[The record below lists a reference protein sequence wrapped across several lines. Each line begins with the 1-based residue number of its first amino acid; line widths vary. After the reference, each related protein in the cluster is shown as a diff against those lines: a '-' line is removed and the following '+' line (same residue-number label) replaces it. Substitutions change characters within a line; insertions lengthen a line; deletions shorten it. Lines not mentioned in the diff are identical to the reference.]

1 MPEDKI
7 YTPAEAAQHTN
18 ASAATIRRYS
28 DRFAKHLSPAAS
40 PGKGKARLYS
50 TRDVYTLQAINRLSQ
65 QQLTYEQIETEL
77 EQAEPLP
84 DNLTLDPEPG
94 NQPELPAPYAI
105 MQSQA
110 EALQRLASQGEHLQA
125 LGSQLN
131 TLASTQAEQSSQI
144 TTQAQQLTA
153 QEQRL
158 AAQLAAQDQ
167 HLERLRE
174 EVQAATKSRLSTIS
188 AVLLVALGAAL
199 ALVAVGIALWLMQAG

>member
-1 MPEDKI
+1 MTDQKI
-7 YTPAEAAQHTN
+7 YTPAEAAQHTS

-40 PGKGKARLYS
+40 PGKGKPRLYS
-50 TRDVYTLQAINRLSQ
+50 VKDVYTLQAINRLSS
-65 QQLTYEQIETEL
+65 QQLTYEQIEVEL

-94 NQPELPAPYAI
+94 NEPELPAPYAI

-110 EALQRLASQGEHLQA
+110 EALQRLAAQGEHLQA
-125 LGSQLN
+125 LGSSLN
-131 TLASTQAEQSSQI
+131 TLASTQAEQSALL

-158 AAQLAAQDQ
+158 SDKLTGQDQ
-167 HLERLRE
+167 RLERLAE
-174 EVQAATKSRLSTIS
+174 EVRIATKSRLSTIS
-188 AVLLVALGAAL
+188 AVLLIALGAAL
-199 ALVAVGIALWLMQAG
+199 ALAAVGVALWLLPAG

>member
-1 MPEDKI
+1 MPEGKI

-65 QQLTYEQIETEL
+65 QQLTYEQIEAEI

-84 DNLTLDPEPG
+84 DNLTLGPEPG
-94 NQPELPAPYAI
+94 AEPELPAPFAV
-105 MQSQA
+105 MQQQA
-110 EALQRLASQGEHLQA
+110 EALQRLADNTAYLQSMSSQIT
-125 LGSQLN
+125 
-131 TLASTQAEQSSQI
+131 TLASTQAEQSAQI
-144 TTQAQQLTA
+144 TTQAQQLTT

-174 EVQAATKSRLSTIS
+174 EVQAATKNRLSLTS
-188 AVLLVALGAAL
+188 GVLLVALGFILAL
-199 ALVAVGIALWLMQAG
+199 AAVGIALWLMRAG

>member
-1 MPEDKI
+1 MTDQKL

-40 PGKGKARLYS
+40 PGKGKPRLYS
-50 TRDVYTLQAINRLSQ
+50 VKDVYMLQAINRLSA
-65 QQLTYEQIETEL
+65 QQLTYEQIEAEL

-84 DNLTLDPEPG
+84 DNLTLEPEKG
-94 NQPELPAPYAI
+94 AEPELPAPYAI

-110 EALQRLASQGEHLQA
+110 EALQRLAAQGEQVQA
-125 LGSQLN
+125 LGSQISA
-131 TLASTQAEQSSQI
+131 LASTQSEQSAQL

-158 AAQLAAQDQ
+158 ADKLARQDQ
-167 HLERLRE
+167 HLERLAE
-174 EVQAATKSRLSTIS
+174 EVRIATKSRLSTIS

-199 ALVAVGIALWLMQAG
+199 ALAAVGIALWLLPAG

>member
-1 MPEDKI
+1 MTEEKL

-28 DRFAKHLSPAAS
+28 DWFAKYLSPTAS
-40 PGKGKARLYS
+40 PGKGKPRLYS

-65 QQLTYEQIETEL
+65 QQLTYEQIELEL

-84 DNLTLDPEPG
+84 DNLTLEPEPG
-94 NQPELPAPYAI
+94 AEPELPAPFAV
-105 MQSQA
+105 MRQQA
-110 EALQRLASQGEHLQA
+110 EALQRLADNTAHLQSMS
-125 LGSQLN
+125 SQIS
-131 TLASTQAEQSSQI
+131 TLASTQAEQSAQI

-174 EVQAATKSRLSTIS
+174 EVQAATKNRINP
-188 AVLLVALGAAL
+188 VLLVAIGALLAL
-199 ALVAVGIALWLMQAG
+199 AAVAITLWLT

>member
-1 MPEDKI
+1 MPEGKI

-50 TRDVYTLQAINRLSQ
+50 TSDVYTLQAINRLSQ
-65 QQLTYEQIETEL
+65 QQLTYEQIEVEL

-84 DNLTLDPEPG
+84 DNLTLEPEPG
-94 NQPELPAPYAI
+94 AEPELPAPFAV
-105 MQSQA
+105 MQQQA
-110 EALQRLASQGEHLQA
+110 EALQRLADNTAYLQSMSSQIT
-125 LGSQLN
+125 
-131 TLASTQAEQSSQI
+131 TLASTQAEQSAQI
-144 TTQAQQLTA
+144 TTQAQQLTT

-174 EVQAATKSRLSTIS
+174 EVQAATKNRLSLTS
-188 AVLLVALGAAL
+188 GVLLVALGFILAL
-199 ALVAVGIALWLMQAG
+199 AAVGIALWLMRAG

>member
-1 MPEDKI
+1 MAEEKI

-40 PGKGKARLYS
+40 PGKGKPRLYS
-50 TRDVYTLQAINRLSQ
+50 VKDVYMLQAINRLSAQ
-65 QQLTYEQIETEL
+65 PLTYEQIEAEL

-84 DNLTLDPEPG
+84 DNLTLEPEKG
-94 NQPELPAPYAI
+94 AEPELPAPYAI

-110 EALQRLASQGEHLQA
+110 EALQRLAAQGEQVQA
-125 LGSQLN
+125 LGSQISA
-131 TLASTQAEQSSQI
+131 LASTQSEQSAQL

-158 AAQLAAQDQ
+158 ADKLARQDQ
-167 HLERLRE
+167 HLERLAE
-174 EVQAATKSRLSTIS
+174 EVRIATKSRLSTIS

-199 ALVAVGIALWLMQAG
+199 ALAAVGIALWLLPAG

>member
-1 MPEDKI
+1 MAEEKI

-40 PGKGKARLYS
+40 PGKGKPRLYS
-50 TRDVYTLQAINRLSQ
+50 VKDVYMLQAINRLSA
-65 QQLTYEQIETEL
+65 QQLTYEQIEAEL

-84 DNLTLDPEPG
+84 DNLTLEPEKG
-94 NQPELPAPYAI
+94 AEPELPAPYAI

-110 EALQRLASQGEHLQA
+110 EALQRLAAQGEHLQA
-125 LGSQLN
+125 LGSSLN
-131 TLASTQAEQSSQI
+131 TLASTQAEQSALL

-153 QEQRL
+153 QEQHISAVL
-158 AAQLAAQDQ
+158 TGQDQ
-167 HLERLRE
+167 RLERLAE
-174 EVQAATKSRLSTIS
+174 EVRIATKSRLSTIS

-199 ALVAVGIALWLMQAG
+199 ALAAVGIALWLLPAG

>member
-1 MPEDKI
+1 MPEGKI

-65 QQLTYEQIETEL
+65 QQLTYEQIEVEL

-84 DNLTLDPEPG
+84 DNLTLEPEPG
-94 NQPELPAPYAI
+94 AEPELPAPFAV
-105 MQSQA
+105 MQQQA
-110 EALQRLASQGEHLQA
+110 EALQRLADNTAYLQSMSSQIT
-125 LGSQLN
+125 
-131 TLASTQAEQSSQI
+131 TLASTQAEQSAQI
-144 TTQAQQLTA
+144 TTQAQQLTT

-158 AAQLAAQDQ
+158 AAQLAAQDR

-174 EVQAATKSRLSTIS
+174 EVQAATKNRINP
-188 AVLLVALGAAL
+188 VLLVAIGAILAL
-199 ALVAVGIALWLMQAG
+199 AAVGITLWLT

>member
-1 MPEDKI
+1 MAEEKI

-40 PGKGKARLYS
+40 PGKGKPRLYS
-50 TRDVYTLQAINRLSQ
+50 VKDVYMLQAINRLSA
-65 QQLTYEQIETEL
+65 QQLTYEQIEAEL

-84 DNLTLDPEPG
+84 DNLTLEPEKG
-94 NQPELPAPYAI
+94 AEPELPAPYAI

-110 EALQRLASQGEHLQA
+110 EALQRLAAQGEQVQA
-125 LGSQLN
+125 LGSQISA
-131 TLASTQAEQSSQI
+131 LASTQSEQSAQL

-158 AAQLAAQDQ
+158 ADKLARQDQ
-167 HLERLRE
+167 HLERLAE
-174 EVQAATKSRLSTIS
+174 EVRIATKSRLSTIS

-199 ALVAVGIALWLMQAG
+199 ALAAVGIALWLLPAG

>member
-1 MPEDKI
+1 MAEEKI

-40 PGKGKARLYS
+40 PGKGKPRLYS
-50 TRDVYTLQAINRLSQ
+50 VKDVYMLQAINRLSA
-65 QQLTYEQIETEL
+65 QQLTYEQIEAEL

-84 DNLTLDPEPG
+84 DNLTLEPEKG
-94 NQPELPAPYAI
+94 AEPELPAPYAI

-110 EALQRLASQGEHLQA
+110 EALQRLAAQGEQVQA
-125 LGSQLN
+125 LGSQISA
-131 TLASTQAEQSSQI
+131 LASTQSEQSAQL

-158 AAQLAAQDQ
+158 ADKLARQDQ
-167 HLERLRE
+167 HLERLAE
-174 EVQAATKSRLSTIS
+174 EVRIATKSRLSTIS

-199 ALVAVGIALWLMQAG
+199 ALAAVGIALWLLPIG

>member
-1 MPEDKI
+1 MPEGKI

-65 QQLTYEQIETEL
+65 QQLTYEQIEVEL

-84 DNLTLDPEPG
+84 DNLTLEPEPG
-94 NQPELPAPYAI
+94 AEPELPAPFAV
-105 MQSQA
+105 MQQQA
-110 EALQRLASQGEHLQA
+110 EALQRLADNTAYLQSMSSQIT
-125 LGSQLN
+125 
-131 TLASTQAEQSSQI
+131 TLASTQAEQSAQI
-144 TTQAQQLTA
+144 TTQAQQLTT

-174 EVQAATKSRLSTIS
+174 EVQAATKNRLSLTS
-188 AVLLVALGAAL
+188 GVLLVALGFILAL
-199 ALVAVGIALWLMQAG
+199 AAVGIALWLMRAG